1 MSRNKKSIFET
12 KGWKNFMKYLYG
24 MGAAVVI
31 IGALF
36 KILHLQ
42 GANIM
47 LIVGLGAEALIFA
60 ISSFEPLHEEL
71 DWTRAYPEL
80 IVPEEEF
87 SDLEQLEAEG
97 LEGEEVATPIGG
109 AAVAAG
115 LAMGGALHSTDK
127 MLKENTLTP
136 ELLESLSESLEG
148 LRNNVGHLSEITD
161 ATLATEEYSSKIR
174 QAAGKVDMLNS
185 KYETTVD
192 AMSQFSNS
200 VEDAKAYQEQVQAV
214 TKNLS
219 SLNSVYEMELQ
230 DAQAHLR
237 SMNQFYGSIASA
249 MNNMVE
255 ASKDTEVYKQE
266 VGKLTTNLQA
276 LNTVY
281 GNMLSAMSMG
291 GNR

>member
-36 KILHLQ
+36 KILHLP

-80 IVPEEEF
+80 IVPEAEF
-87 SDLEQLEAEG
+87 SDLEQLESEG
-97 LEGEEVATPIGG
+97 LEGEDGMP
-109 AAVAAG
+109 AVAAATPVAG
-115 LAMGGALHSTDK
+115 ISMGGALHATDK

-148 LRNNVGHLSEITD
+148 LKNNVGHLSGITD
-161 ATLATEEYSSKIR
+161 ATLATEEYSTKIR

-200 VEDAKAYQEQVQAV
+200 VEDAKAYHEQIQAV

>member
-1 MSRNKKSIFET
+1 
-12 KGWKNFMKYLYG
+12 
-24 MGAAVVI
+24 
-31 IGALF
+31 
-36 KILHLQ
+36 
-42 GANIM
+42 

-97 LEGEEVATPIGG
+97 LEGEEVATAIGG
-109 AAVAAG
+109 GAVAAG
-115 LAMGGALHSTDK
+115 LAMGSALHSTDK

-192 AMSQFSNS
+192 AMSQFSSS
-200 VEDAKAYQEQVQAV
+200 VEDAKAYHEQVQAV

>member
-1 MSRNKKSIFET
+1 MSRKKKSIFET
-12 KGWKNFMKYLYG
+12 QGWKVFMKYLYG

-36 KILHLQ
+36 KILHLP

-47 LIVGLGAEALIFA
+47 LIIGLGTEALIFA

-87 SDLEQLEAEG
+87 SDLEQLESDG
-97 LEGEEVATPIGG
+97 LPGEEGVSEYSFNET
-109 AAVAAG
+109 
-115 LAMGGALHSTDK
+115 LQSTEQL
-127 MLKENTLTP
+127 LKESKLTP
-136 ELLESLSESLEG
+136 ELFESLSESLEG
-148 LRNNVGHLSEITD
+148 LKNNVNHLSGITD
-161 ATLATEEYSSKIR
+161 ATVATEEYSSKIK
-174 QAAGKVDMLNS
+174 QAAQKVDMLNN

-200 VEDAKAYQEQVQAV
+200 VEDARAYNEQVQAV
-214 TKNLS
+214 TRNLS
-219 SLNSVYEMELQ
+219 SLNSVYELELQ
-230 DAQAHLR
+230 DAQSHLR
-237 SMNQFYGSIASA
+237 SMNQFYGSLSSA

-255 ASKDTEVYKQE
+255 ASKDAEVYKEE
-266 VGKLTTNLQA
+266 VGKLTQNLHA
-276 LNTVY
+276 LNTIY
-281 GNMLSAMSMG
+281 GNMLTAMNVG

>member
-36 KILHLQ
+36 KILHLP

-87 SDLEQLEAEG
+87 ADLEQLEAEG
-97 LEGEEVATPIGG
+97 LESEESIAALGGVA
-109 AAVAAG
+109 AAG
-115 LAMGGALHSTDK
+115 LSMGNALHSTDK

-200 VEDAKAYQEQVQAV
+200 VEDAKAYHEQIQAV